1 MTNSLPGT
9 HAPDKE
15 ALIND
20 RDYADQITP
29 TRQAELAQRAPPSPL
44 SA

>member
-20 RDYADQITP
+20 RDYADQIGRSTP
-29 TRQAELAQRAPPSPL
+29 AGLAQRAPPHLL